1 MTAIDP
7 AEAQT
12 LENYLA
18 GDYHQDM
25 EDLREL
31 EAMLA
36 SVQNLFV
43 HSSDDGR
50 WPYERRAGAV
60 APKDVA
66 VSHGTQ
72 AMIASA
78 LGKMTGQ
85 CVLTS
90 GDLARLKLPDRALG
104 KAQAQSVDRLVESLA
119 SGKLVSGTFGLNDP
133 VTLSHITELAR
144 GLAVGEGKANANK
157 LREKT
162 LEARKLL
169 KTVVAENPAVS
180 TELLPNLPSFGST
193 VVGDGDEKLQR
204 RDQKPD
210 YVTNAFVPL
219 RIVRSVYNL
228 ASSPADT
235 VGDGTDPL
243 ALSSAEFA
251 AYRKYFESSLYDQLS
266 FSAIPDSRFDAAE
279 LIFCLEGLLLSGRQA
294 VDDRVF
300 EHVLAVLR
308 EKQEVSAQ
316 WRPNRPIFA
325 TSQGMTMLPVSVES
339 AVSLVRSIELMDRRQ
354 SYYRFSTM
362 GIALARRFWH
372 WLRAHKVEFEAPSRS
387 TGETVKLT
395 GWHSEHVDD
404 PKLIHLWATSQV
416 VEFLLAFREMLQ
428 RHVAGRTLL
437 LSRLKL
443 DRGPTGLPEKW
454 EEKWAKTAA
463 IFEPRPDTKNQVY
476 VHRLT
481 EDFVLPWGRRE
492 PTHYSMLLY
501 GPPGTGKST
510 LAEKLA
516 EALGMRMVTVTVSD
530 FLGRGGENVEARAKA
545 IFQTLEAQLDTVIL
559 FDEIDSFLLDRDTK
573 RYGNQD
579 SMFQFLTPGMLTKI
593 NDLRKRERS
602 IFIIATNYA
611 NRIDPAIKRRG
622 RIDQSYLLSLP
633 SKEKRLEIITQL
645 RGGEAVGPAA
655 RDEVA
660 AGTLF
665 FGFPDLNGLVK
676 EAGRKGGGD
685 ENLLE
690 LIRGG
695 TYRPA
700 TSIDTYLKRFSEE
713 NFPFDEIDD
722 LRNLKRETDE
732 NFDLDG
738 LVTKR
743 GEEFLR
749 LFNEWHDYKA

>member
-1 MTAIDP
+1 MTAIDT

-25 EDLREL
+25 EDIREL
-31 EAMLA
+31 EAMLV

-43 HSSDDGR
+43 QSSDDGR

-60 APKDVA
+60 APKNVA

-90 GDLARLKLPDRALG
+90 GDLARLKLPDRDLA
-104 KAQAQSVDRLVESLA
+104 KAQAESVDRLVESLA

-144 GLAVGEGKANANK
+144 GLAVGEGKANAGK

-180 TELLPNLPSFGST
+180 TELLPNLPNFGST

-204 RDQKPD
+204 RDRKPD

-219 RIVRSVYNL
+219 RIVRSVDHL

-235 VGDGTDPL
+235 VGDGTEPL

-339 AVSLVRSIELMDRRQ
+339 AVSLVRSIELMDRQQ

-454 EEKWAKTAA
+454 EEKWTKTAA
-463 IFEPRPDTKNQVY
+463 TFEPRPDTKNQVY
-476 VHRLT
+476 VQRLT
-481 EDFVLPWGRRE
+481 EDFVLPWGRRK
-492 PTHYSMLLY
+492 PTNFSMLLY

-559 FDEIDSFLLDRDTK
+559 FDEIDSFLLDRDTE

-633 SKEKRLEIITQL
+633 SKEKRLEVIKQL
-645 RGGEAVGPAA
+645 RGGEAVGTAV

-685 ENLLE
+685 ENLVE

-713 NFPFDEIDD
+713 NFPFGEIDD

-732 NFDLDG
+732 NFDLDD

-743 GEEFLR
+743 GEKFLR
-749 LFNEWHDYKA
+749 LFKEWHDDNA